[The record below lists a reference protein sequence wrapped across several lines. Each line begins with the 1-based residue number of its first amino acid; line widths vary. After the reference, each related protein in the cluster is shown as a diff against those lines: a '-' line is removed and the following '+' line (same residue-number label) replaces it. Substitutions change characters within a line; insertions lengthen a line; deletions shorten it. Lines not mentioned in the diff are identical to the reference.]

1 MVGLIGRLLAF
12 FRRRRKTPNLSKEIV
27 ITIHG
32 VNPDRNWQE
41 RVGRVLAPHFDCK
54 TFTYHGYDTI
64 LGPVRA
70 IASIEAFL
78 IIFVISATFILIFAR
93 NWIVA
98 TILLFVAGILS
109 LALSVPAAS
118 LMRKHYVNFIK
129 RQVNSASAAYGRPHV
144 VAHSLGTYLIGSVL
158 AKFHDIHLGNV
169 VLVSSVLPS
178 AYPWASLVEERPECV
193 LNVRNELGTAD
204 RVTKLV
210 AKIQWL
216 VPELGASGVDGFDGQ
231 PTVIHTSK
239 SALTVCDQC
248 VNTPVKVHNVPLEKY
263 GHSTEFLG

>member
-1 MVGLIGRLLAF
+1 MVELIERLLAF
-12 FRRRRKTPNLSKEIV
+12 FRRRRRTSNLSKEIV

-41 RVGRVLAPHFDCK
+41 RVGRVLAPHFECK

-70 IASIEAFL
+70 VVNVEALL
-78 IIFVISATFILIFAR
+78 ILFSISAFFILLFAI

-109 LALSVPAAS
+109 LALSIPAAS
-118 LMRKHYVNFIK
+118 LMRKHHVNRIK
-129 RQVNSASAAYGRPHV
+129 KQINSASAYGRPHI
-144 VAHSLGTYLIGSVL
+144 VAHSLGTYLIGNVL

-178 AYPWASLVEERPECV
+178 SYPWAGLLQERPESV

-210 AKIQWL
+210 AKI
-216 VPELGASGVDGFDGQ
+216 
-231 PTVIHTSK
+231 
-239 SALTVCDQC
+239 
-248 VNTPVKVHNVPLEKY
+248 
-263 GHSTEFLG
+263 